1 MSPLPALLA
10 EGSAAPD
17 FRLQASDGSARTLA
31 GLLAAGRV
39 LLVFY
44 PGNDTP
50 G

>member
-1 MSPLPALLA
+1 VTPLPALLA

-17 FRLQASDGSARTLA
+17 FRLRASDGGTRTL
-31 GLLAAGRV
+31 GELLAAGRV